1 LLDGP
6 NEANTPALKYGADLT
21 GYEFSKIT
29 ALPPAGPRVDLN
41 NTPALQDGRT
51 FQVTGVRVLTGANF
65 DVANEYFVPA
75 ISGTA
80 FDFTAVITSTPAGP
94 VPTKLEV
101 ELTDNFGHAYTFVV
115 PKVFNM
121 TLN

>member
-1 LLDGP
+1 M
-6 NEANTPALKYGADLT
+6 
-21 GYEFSKIT
+21 
-29 ALPPAGPRVDLN
+29 
-41 NTPALQDGRT
+41 
-51 FQVTGVRVLTGANF
+51 
-65 DVANEYFVPA
+65 ANEYFVPA

-101 ELTDNFGHAYTFVV
+101 ELTDNFGHACTFVV